1 MIKFIIKG
9 ILRDKSKSIIPI
21 AVISVGVMVTVMMS
35 GFLEGIFSDVINQ
48 NAKLDT
54 GHVKIMT
61 KPYAE
66 NKEQLPNDLA
76 LLEINELIDSLN
88 LNYPDLIWT
97 PRIKFGGIMDVPDSS
112 GNTKSQGPGMGLAM
126 SIQNK
131 ESGELQRLQLKK
143 SLNKGRLP
151 ERSGEII
158 LSDDYA
164 TKLNISPGEKI
175 TFFGTTMEGSMVFQT
190 YEMTGTVRFGSPL
203 MDKGTF
209 IIDISDAQNM
219 LDMENGTGELLGYF
233 KDNIYDDQKAL
244 IISENFNAKFKE
256 SKDEYAPMMLTLKDQ
271 NGLRESLDMGDAFSG
286 IFIFIFILAMSLV
299 LWNTGLIGGLR
310 RYNEFGIRLALG
322 ESKNNVFKLLLIEAS
337 VIGTIG
343 SIIGTIL
350 GVIFCYYLQE
360 VGIDI
365 SEDTANSTIIMP
377 SVMRAYV
384 TPNLF
389 FIGFIPGLFSMLFG
403 TALAGRGIYK
413 RETARLFKELEV

>member
-76 LLEINELIDSLN
+76 LLEISELIDSLN
-88 LNYPDLIWT
+88 LIYPDLIWT
-97 PRIKFGGIMDVPDSS
+97 PRIKFGGIMDVPDAS

-175 TFFGTTMEGSMVFQT
+175 TFFGTTMEGSMVFQSF
-190 YEMTGTVRFGSPL
+190 EMTGTVRFGSPL

-233 KDNIYDDQKAL
+233 KDNRYDDQKAL
-244 IISENFNAKFKE
+244 IISENFNTKFKE

>member
-76 LLEINELIDSLN
+76 LLEISELIDSLN

-97 PRIKFGGIMDVPDSS
+97 PRIKFGGIMDVPDAS

-164 TKLNISPGEKI
+164 TKLNIAPGEKI
-175 TFFGTTMEGSMVFQT
+175 TFFGTTMEGSMVFQSF
-190 YEMTGTVRFGSPL
+190 EMTGTVRFGSPL

-233 KDNIYDDQKAL
+233 KDNRYDDQKAL
-244 IISENFNAKFKE
+244 IISENFNTKFNE

>member
-35 GFLEGIFSDVINQ
+35 GFLEGVFSDVINQ

-76 LLEINELIDSLN
+76 LLGINELIDSLN
-88 LNYPDLIWT
+88 FNYPDLIWT
-97 PRIKFGGIMDVPDSS
+97 PRIKFGGIMDVPDAS
-112 GNTKSQGPGMGLAM
+112 GNTKLQGPGIGLAM
-126 SIQNK
+126 SILSE
-131 ESGELQRLQLKK
+131 ESGELQRLQLNK
-143 SLNKGRLP
+143 SLKKGRLP
-151 ERSGEII
+151 KHSGEII
-158 LSDDYA
+158 LSDNYA

-175 TFFGTTMEGSMVFQT
+175 TFFGSTMEGSMVFQS
-190 YEMTGTVRFGSPL
+190 YEMTGTVEFGSPL

-209 IIDISDAQNM
+209 IIDIRDAQNM

-233 KDNIYDDQKAL
+233 KDDKYDDQKAL
-244 IISENFNAKFKE
+244 VIAENFNSKFQE
-256 SKDEYAPMMLTLKDQ
+256 SKDEYAPVMFTLKDQ

-337 VIGTIG
+337 IIGLIG
-343 SIIGTIL
+343 SIIGTSL
-350 GVIFCYYLQE
+350 GLVFCYYLQE

-365 SEDTANSTIIMP
+365 SKDVANSTIIMP

-384 TPNLF
+384 TSDLF
-389 FIGFIPGLFSMLFG
+389 YIGFIPGLFSMLFG
-403 TALAGRGIYK
+403 TALAGRGIFK

>member
-9 ILRDKSKSIIPI
+9 ILRDKSKSIIQI

-97 PRIKFGGIMDVPDSS
+97 PRIKFGGIMDVPDAS

-175 TFFGTTMEGSMVFQT
+175 TFFGTTMEGSMVFQSF
-190 YEMTGTVRFGSPL
+190 EMTGTVRFGSPL

-233 KDNIYDDQKAL
+233 KDNRYDDQKAL
-244 IISENFNAKFKE
+244 IISENFNTKFNE

-322 ESKNNVFKLLLIEAS
+322 ESKNSVFKLLLIEAS

>member
-97 PRIKFGGIMDVPDSS
+97 PRIKFGGIMDVPDAS

-175 TFFGTTMEGSMVFQT
+175 TFFGTTMEGSMVFQSF
-190 YEMTGTVRFGSPL
+190 EMTGTVRFGSPL

-209 IIDISDAQNM
+209 IIDISDAQKM

-233 KDNIYDDQKAL
+233 KDNRYDDQKAL
-244 IISENFNAKFKE
+244 IISENFNTKFNE
-256 SKDEYAPMMLTLKDQ
+256 SEDEYAPMMLTLKDQ

>member
-35 GFLEGIFSDVINQ
+35 GFLEGVFSDVINQ

-76 LLEINELIDSLN
+76 LLGINELIDSLN

-97 PRIKFGGIMDVPDSS
+97 PRIKFGGIMDVPDAS
-112 GNTKSQGPGMGLAM
+112 GNTKLQGPGIGLAM
-126 SIQNK
+126 SILSE
-131 ESGELQRLQLKK
+131 ESGELQRLQLNK
-143 SLNKGRLP
+143 SLKKGRLP
-151 ERSGEII
+151 KHSGEII
-158 LSDDYA
+158 LSHNYA

-175 TFFGTTMEGSMVFQT
+175 TFFGSTMEGSMVFQS
-190 YEMTGTVRFGSPL
+190 YEMTGTVEFGSPL

-209 IIDISDAQNM
+209 IIDIRDAQNM

-233 KDNIYDDQKAL
+233 KDDKYDDQKAL
-244 IISENFNAKFKE
+244 VIAENFNAKFQE
-256 SKDEYAPMMLTLKDQ
+256 SKDEYAPVMFTLKDQ

-337 VIGTIG
+337 VIGLIG
-343 SIIGTIL
+343 SIIGTSL
-350 GVIFCYYLQE
+350 GLVFCYYLQE

-365 SEDTANSTIIMP
+365 SKDVANSTIIMP

-384 TPNLF
+384 TSDLF
-389 FIGFIPGLFSMLFG
+389 YIGFIPGLFSMLFG

>member
-9 ILRDKSKSIIPI
+9 ILRDKSKSVIPI

-233 KDNIYDDQKAL
+233 RDNIYDDQKAL

>member
-9 ILRDKSKSIIPI
+9 ILRDRSKSLIPI
-21 AVISVGVMVTVMMS
+21 AVISVGVMVTVLMY

-54 GHVKIMT
+54 GHLKIMT

-76 LLEINELIDSLN
+76 ILEIKELIDSLN

-97 PRIKFGGIMDVPDSS
+97 PRIKFGGIMDVPDAL
-112 GNTKSQGPGMGLAM
+112 GNTKSQGPGIGLAM
-126 SIQNK
+126 SLQN
-131 ESGELQRLQLKK
+131 EELGELKRLQLNK
-143 SLNKGRLP
+143 SLKKGRLP
-151 ERSGEII
+151 ERSGEVI

-190 YEMTGTVRFGSPL
+190 YKMTGTVKFGLPL

-219 LDMENGTGELLGYF
+219 LDMENGAGELLGYF
-233 KDNIYDDQKAL
+233 KDNKYDDQKAL
-244 IISENFNAKFKE
+244 IVSENFNAKFKE
-256 SKDEYAPMMLTLKDQ
+256 SKDEYAPVMVTLKDQ

-322 ESKNNVFKLLLIEAS
+322 ESKNNVFKLLLVEAS
-337 VIGTIG
+337 VIGSIG
-343 SIIGTIL
+343 SIIGTSL
-350 GVIFCYYLQE
+350 GLIFCYYLQE

-365 SEDTANSTIIMP
+365 SQDTANSTIIMP

-384 TPNLF
+384 TPNLL

-413 RETARLFKELEV
+413 RETAKLFKELEV

>member
-76 LLEINELIDSLN
+76 LLEISELIDSLN

-175 TFFGTTMEGSMVFQT
+175 TFFGTTMEGSMVFQSF
-190 YEMTGTVRFGSPL
+190 EMTGTVRFGSPL

-233 KDNIYDDQKAL
+233 KDNRYDDQKAL
-244 IISENFNAKFKE
+244 IISENFNTKFNE
-256 SKDEYAPMMLTLKDQ
+256 SKDEYAPIMLTLKDQ

-350 GVIFCYYLQE
+350 GVVFCYYLQE

>member
-76 LLEINELIDSLN
+76 LLEISELIDSLN

-97 PRIKFGGIMDVPDSS
+97 PRIKFGGIMDVPDAS

-126 SIQNK
+126 SIQSK

-175 TFFGTTMEGSMVFQT
+175 TFFGTTMEGSMVFQSF
-190 YEMTGTVRFGSPL
+190 EMTGTVRFGSPL

-233 KDNIYDDQKAL
+233 KDNRYDDQKAL
-244 IISENFNAKFKE
+244 IISENFNTKFNE

-350 GVIFCYYLQE
+350 GIIFCYYLQE

>member
-9 ILRDKSKSIIPI
+9 ILRDKSKSLIPI

-35 GFLEGIFSDVINQ
+35 GFLNGIFSDVINQ

-61 KPYAE
+61 KPYSE

-88 LNYPDLIWT
+88 YNYPDLIWT
-97 PRIKFGGIMDVPDSS
+97 PRIKFGGIMDVPDAL
-112 GNTKSQGPGMGLAM
+112 GNTKSQGPGIGLAM
-126 SIQNK
+126 SLQNK
-131 ESGELQRLQLKK
+131 ESGELQRLQLNK
-143 SLNKGRLP
+143 SLKKGRLP
-151 ERSGEII
+151 ERSGEVV

-164 TKLNISPGEKI
+164 AKLNISPGEKI
-175 TFFGTTMEGSMVFQT
+175 TFFGTTMEGSMVFQSF
-190 YEMTGTVRFGSPL
+190 EMTGTVKFGSPL

-209 IIDISDAQNM
+209 IIDIIDAQNM

-233 KDNIYDDQKAL
+233 KDNKYDDQKAL
-244 IISENFNAKFKE
+244 VVSENFNAKFQE
-256 SKDEYAPMMLTLKDQ
+256 SEDEYAPVMVTLKDQ

-337 VIGTIG
+337 VIGSIG
-343 SIIGTIL
+343 STIGTIL
-350 GVIFCYYLQE
+350 GLIFCYYLQE

-365 SEDTANSTIIMP
+365 SDDTANSTIIMP
-377 SVMRAYV
+377 SVMRAYI

>member
-97 PRIKFGGIMDVPDSS
+97 PRIKFGGIMDVPDAS

-151 ERSGEII
+151 ERSGEVI

-175 TFFGTTMEGSMVFQT
+175 TFFGTTMEGSMVFQSF
-190 YEMTGTVRFGSPL
+190 EMTGTVRFGSPL

-233 KDNIYDDQKAL
+233 KDNRYDDQKAL
-244 IISENFNAKFKE
+244 IISENFNTKFNE

-322 ESKNNVFKLLLIEAS
+322 ESKNSVFKLLLIEAS

-350 GVIFCYYLQE
+350 GIIFCYYLQE

>member
-9 ILRDKSKSIIPI
+9 ILRDKSKSLIPI

-35 GFLEGIFSDVINQ
+35 GFLNGIFSDVINQ

-61 KPYAE
+61 KPYSE

-88 LNYPDLIWT
+88 YNYPDLIWT
-97 PRIKFGGIMDVPDSS
+97 PRIKFGGIMDVPDAL

-126 SIQNK
+126 SLQNK
-131 ESGELQRLQLKK
+131 ESGELQRLQLNK
-143 SLNKGRLP
+143 SLKKGRLP
-151 ERSGEII
+151 ERSGEVI

-175 TFFGTTMEGSMVFQT
+175 TFFGTTMEGSMVFQSF
-190 YEMTGTVRFGSPL
+190 EMTGTVKFGSPL

-209 IIDISDAQNM
+209 IIDIIDAQNM

-233 KDNIYDDQKAL
+233 KDNKYVDQKAL
-244 IISENFNAKFKE
+244 VVSENFNAKFQE
-256 SKDEYAPMMLTLKDQ
+256 SEDEYAPVMVTLKDQ

-337 VIGTIG
+337 VIGSIG

-350 GVIFCYYLQE
+350 GLIFCYYLQE

-365 SEDTANSTIIMP
+365 SDDTANSTIIMP
-377 SVMRAYV
+377 SVMRAYI

>member
-9 ILRDKSKSIIPI
+9 ILRDKSKSLIPI

-35 GFLEGIFSDVINQ
+35 GFLNGIFSDVINQ

-61 KPYAE
+61 KPYSE

-88 LNYPDLIWT
+88 YNYPDLIWT
-97 PRIKFGGIMDVPDSS
+97 PRIKFGGIMDVPDAL

-126 SIQNK
+126 SLQNK

-143 SLNKGRLP
+143 SLKKGRLP
-151 ERSGEII
+151 ERSGEVV

-164 TKLNISPGEKI
+164 AKLNISPGEKI
-175 TFFGTTMEGSMVFQT
+175 TFFGTTMEGSMVFQSF
-190 YEMTGTVRFGSPL
+190 EMTGTVKFGSPL

-209 IIDISDAQNM
+209 IIDIIDAQNM

-233 KDNIYDDQKAL
+233 KDNKYDDQKAL
-244 IISENFNAKFKE
+244 VVSENFNAKFQE
-256 SKDEYAPMMLTLKDQ
+256 SEDEYAPVMVTLKDQ

-337 VIGTIG
+337 VIGSIG
-343 SIIGTIL
+343 STVGTIL
-350 GVIFCYYLQE
+350 GLIFCYYLQE

-365 SEDTANSTIIMP
+365 SDDTANSTIIMP
-377 SVMRAYV
+377 SVMRAYI

>member
-97 PRIKFGGIMDVPDSS
+97 PRIKFGGIMDVPDAS

-151 ERSGEII
+151 ERSGEVI

-175 TFFGTTMEGSMVFQT
+175 TFFGTTMEGSMVFQSF
-190 YEMTGTVRFGSPL
+190 EMTGTVRFGSPL

-233 KDNIYDDQKAL
+233 KDNRYDDQKAL
-244 IISENFNAKFKE
+244 IISENFNTKFNE

-322 ESKNNVFKLLLIEAS
+322 ESKNSVFKLLLIEAS

-377 SVMRAYV
+377 SIMRAYV

>member
-97 PRIKFGGIMDVPDSS
+97 PRIKFGGIMDVPDAS

-151 ERSGEII
+151 ERSGEVI

-175 TFFGTTMEGSMVFQT
+175 TFFGTTMEGSMVFQSF
-190 YEMTGTVRFGSPL
+190 EMTGTVRFGSPL

-233 KDNIYDDQKAL
+233 KDNRYDDQKAL
-244 IISENFNAKFKE
+244 IISENFNTKFNE

-350 GVIFCYYLQE
+350 GVVFCYYLQE

>member
-1 MIKFIIKG
+1 
-9 ILRDKSKSIIPI
+9 
-21 AVISVGVMVTVMMS
+21 
-35 GFLEGIFSDVINQ
+35 VINQ

-97 PRIKFGGIMDVPDSS
+97 PRIKFGGIMDVPDAS

-151 ERSGEII
+151 ERSGEVI

-175 TFFGTTMEGSMVFQT
+175 TFFGTTMEGSMVFQSF
-190 YEMTGTVRFGSPL
+190 EMTGTVRFGSPL

-233 KDNIYDDQKAL
+233 KDNRYDDQKAL
-244 IISENFNAKFKE
+244 IISENFNTKFNE

-322 ESKNNVFKLLLIEAS
+322 ESKNSVFKLLLIEAS

>member
-9 ILRDKSKSIIPI
+9 ILRDKSKSLIPI
-21 AVISVGVMVTVMMS
+21 TVISVGVMVTVMMS
-35 GFLEGIFSDVINQ
+35 GFLNGIFSDVINQ

-54 GHVKIMT
+54 GHLKIMT
-61 KPYAE
+61 KPYLE

-97 PRIKFGGIMDVPDSS
+97 PRIKFGGIMDVPDAS

-151 ERSGEII
+151 ERSGEVI

-175 TFFGTTMEGSMVFQT
+175 TFFGTTMEGSMVFQSF
-190 YEMTGTVRFGSPL
+190 EMTGTVRFGSPL

-209 IIDISDAQNM
+209 IIDISDAQKM

-233 KDNIYDDQKAL
+233 KDNRYDDQKAL
-244 IISENFNAKFKE
+244 IISENFNTKFNE
-256 SKDEYAPMMLTLKDQ
+256 SEDEYAPMMLTLKDQ

-350 GVIFCYYLQE
+350 GIIFCYYLQE

>member
-35 GFLEGIFSDVINQ
+35 GFLEGVFSDVINQ

-76 LLEINELIDSLN
+76 LLGINELIDSLN

-97 PRIKFGGIMDVPDSS
+97 PRIKFGGIMDVPDAS
-112 GNTKSQGPGMGLAM
+112 GNTKLQGPGIGLAI
-126 SIQNK
+126 SILSE
-131 ESGELQRLQLKK
+131 ESGELQRLQLNK
-143 SLNKGRLP
+143 SLKKGRLP
-151 ERSGEII
+151 KRSGEII
-158 LSDDYA
+158 LSDNYA

-175 TFFGTTMEGSMVFQT
+175 TFFGSTMEGSMVFQS
-190 YEMTGTVRFGSPL
+190 YEMTGTVEFGSPL

-209 IIDISDAQNM
+209 IIDIRDAQNM

-233 KDNIYDDQKAL
+233 KDDKYDDQKAL
-244 IISENFNAKFKE
+244 VIAENFNAKFQE
-256 SKDEYAPMMLTLKDQ
+256 SKDEYTPVMFTLKDQ
-271 NGLRESLDMGDAFSG
+271 NGLRESLDVGDAFSG

-337 VIGTIG
+337 VIGLIG
-343 SIIGTIL
+343 SIIGTSL
-350 GVIFCYYLQE
+350 CLVFCYYLQE

-365 SEDTANSTIIMP
+365 SKDVANSTIIMP

-384 TPNLF
+384 TSDLF
-389 FIGFIPGLFSMLFG
+389 YIGFIPGLFSMLFG
-403 TALAGRGIYK
+403 TALAGRGIFK
-413 RETARLFKELEV
+413 RETARLFKELEI

>member
-76 LLEINELIDSLN
+76 LLGINELIDSLN

-97 PRIKFGGIMDVPDSS
+97 PRIKFGGIMDVPDAS
-112 GNTKSQGPGMGLAM
+112 GNTKLQGPGIGLAI
-126 SIQNK
+126 SILSE
-131 ESGELQRLQLKK
+131 ESGELQRLQLNK
-143 SLNKGRLP
+143 SLKKGRLP
-151 ERSGEII
+151 KRSGEII
-158 LSDDYA
+158 LSDNYA

-175 TFFGTTMEGSMVFQT
+175 TFFGSTMEGSMVFQS
-190 YEMTGTVRFGSPL
+190 YEMTGTVEFGSPL

-209 IIDISDAQNM
+209 IIDIRDAQNM

-233 KDNIYDDQKAL
+233 KDDKYDDQKAL
-244 IISENFNAKFKE
+244 VIAENFNAKFQE
-256 SKDEYAPMMLTLKDQ
+256 SKDEYAPVMFTLKDQ

-337 VIGTIG
+337 VIGLIG
-343 SIIGTIL
+343 SIIGTSL
-350 GVIFCYYLQE
+350 GLVFCYYLQE

-365 SEDTANSTIIMP
+365 SKDVANSTIIMP

-384 TPNLF
+384 TSDLF
-389 FIGFIPGLFSMLFG
+389 YIGFIPGLFSMLFG

>member
-76 LLEINELIDSLN
+76 LLGINELIDSLN
-88 LNYPDLIWT
+88 FNYPDLIWT
-97 PRIKFGGIMDVPDSS
+97 PRIKFGGIMDVPDAS
-112 GNTKSQGPGMGLAM
+112 GNTKLQGPGIGLAM
-126 SIQNK
+126 SILRE
-131 ESGELQRLQLKK
+131 ESGELQRLQLNK
-143 SLNKGRLP
+143 SLKKGRLP
-151 ERSGEII
+151 KHSGEII
-158 LSDDYA
+158 LSDNYA

-175 TFFGTTMEGSMVFQT
+175 TFFGSTMEGSMVFQS
-190 YEMTGTVRFGSPL
+190 YEMTGTVEFGSPL

-209 IIDISDAQNM
+209 IIDIRDAQNM

-233 KDNIYDDQKAL
+233 KDDKYDDQKAL
-244 IISENFNAKFKE
+244 VIAGNFNSKFQE
-256 SKDEYAPMMLTLKDQ
+256 SKDEYAPVMFTLKDQ

-337 VIGTIG
+337 IIGLIG
-343 SIIGTIL
+343 SIIGTSL
-350 GVIFCYYLQE
+350 GLVFCYYLQE

-365 SEDTANSTIIMP
+365 SKDVANSTIIMP

-384 TPNLF
+384 TSDLF
-389 FIGFIPGLFSMLFG
+389 YIGFIPGLFSMLFG

>member
-76 LLEINELIDSLN
+76 LLEISELIDSLN

-97 PRIKFGGIMDVPDSS
+97 PRIKFGGIMDVPDAS

-175 TFFGTTMEGSMVFQT
+175 TFFGTTMEGSMVFQSF
-190 YEMTGTVRFGSPL
+190 EMTGTVKFGSPL

-209 IIDISDAQNM
+209 IIDIIDAQNM

-233 KDNIYDDQKAL
+233 KDNKYDDQKAL
-244 IISENFNAKFKE
+244 VVSENFNAKFQE
-256 SKDEYAPMMLTLKDQ
+256 SDDEYAPVMVTLKDQ

-337 VIGTIG
+337 VIGFIG
-343 SIIGTIL
+343 STIGTIL
-350 GVIFCYYLQE
+350 GLIFCYYLQE

-365 SEDTANSTIIMP
+365 SDDTANSTIIMP
-377 SVMRAYV
+377 SVMRAYI

>member
-76 LLEINELIDSLN
+76 LLEISELIDSLN

-97 PRIKFGGIMDVPDSS
+97 PRIKFGGIMDVPDAS

-151 ERSGEII
+151 ERSGEVI

-175 TFFGTTMEGSMVFQT
+175 TFFGTTMEGSMVFQSF
-190 YEMTGTVRFGSPL
+190 EMTGTVRFGSPL

-233 KDNIYDDQKAL
+233 KDNRYDDQKAL
-244 IISENFNAKFKE
+244 IISENFNTKFNE

-350 GVIFCYYLQE
+350 GIIFCYYLQE

>member
-1 MIKFIIKG
+1 MIKFIIRG

-35 GFLEGIFSDVINQ
+35 GFLEGVFSDVINQ

-76 LLEINELIDSLN
+76 LLGINELIDSLN

-97 PRIKFGGIMDVPDSS
+97 PRIKFGGIMDVPDAS
-112 GNTKSQGPGMGLAM
+112 GNTKLQGPGIGLAI
-126 SIQNK
+126 SILSE
-131 ESGELQRLQLKK
+131 ESGELQRLQLNK
-143 SLNKGRLP
+143 SLKRGRLP
-151 ERSGEII
+151 KRSGEII
-158 LSDDYA
+158 LSDNYA

-175 TFFGTTMEGSMVFQT
+175 TFFGSTMEGSMVFQS
-190 YEMTGTVRFGSPL
+190 YEMTGTVEFGSPL

-209 IIDISDAQNM
+209 IIDIRDAQNM

-233 KDNIYDDQKAL
+233 KDDKYDDQKAL
-244 IISENFNAKFKE
+244 VIAENFNAKFQE
-256 SKDEYAPMMLTLKDQ
+256 SKDEYAPVMFTLKDQ

-337 VIGTIG
+337 VIGLIG
-343 SIIGTIL
+343 SIIGTSL
-350 GVIFCYYLQE
+350 GLVFCYYLQE

-365 SEDTANSTIIMP
+365 SKDVANSTIIMP

-384 TPNLF
+384 TSDLF
-389 FIGFIPGLFSMLFG
+389 YIGFIPGLFSMLFG

>member
-9 ILRDKSKSIIPI
+9 ILRDKSKSLIPI

-35 GFLEGIFSDVINQ
+35 GFLNGIFSDIINQ

-61 KPYAE
+61 KPYSE

-88 LNYPDLIWT
+88 YNYPDLIWT
-97 PRIKFGGIMDVPDSS
+97 PRIKFGGIMDVPDAL

-126 SIQNK
+126 SLQNK

-143 SLNKGRLP
+143 SLKKGRLP
-151 ERSGEII
+151 ERSGEVV

-164 TKLNISPGEKI
+164 AKLNILPGEKI
-175 TFFGTTMEGSMVFQT
+175 TFFGTTMEGSMVFQSF
-190 YEMTGTVRFGSPL
+190 EMTGTVKFGSPL

-209 IIDISDAQNM
+209 IIDIIDAQNM

-233 KDNIYDDQKAL
+233 KDNKYDDQKAL
-244 IISENFNAKFKE
+244 VVSENFNAKFQE
-256 SKDEYAPMMLTLKDQ
+256 SEDEYAPVMVTLKDQ
-271 NGLRESLDMGDAFSG
+271 NGLRESLDMGDAFSW

-337 VIGTIG
+337 VIGSIG
-343 SIIGTIL
+343 STIGTIL
-350 GVIFCYYLQE
+350 GLIFCYYLQE

-365 SEDTANSTIIMP
+365 SDDTANSTIIMP
-377 SVMRAYV
+377 SVMRAYI

>member
-76 LLEINELIDSLN
+76 LLEISELIDSLN

-97 PRIKFGGIMDVPDSS
+97 PRIKFGGIMDVPDAS

-131 ESGELQRLQLKK
+131 ESGELQRLQLNK
-143 SLNKGRLP
+143 SLKKGRLP
-151 ERSGEII
+151 ERSGEVV

-164 TKLNISPGEKI
+164 AKLNISPGEKI
-175 TFFGTTMEGSMVFQT
+175 TFFGTTMEGSMVFQSF
-190 YEMTGTVRFGSPL
+190 EMTGTVKFGSPL

-209 IIDISDAQNM
+209 IIDIIDAQNM

-233 KDNIYDDQKAL
+233 KDNKYDDQKAL
-244 IISENFNAKFKE
+244 VVSENFNAKFQE
-256 SKDEYAPMMLTLKDQ
+256 SDDEYAPMMLTLKDQ

-343 SIIGTIL
+343 SIMGTIL

-365 SEDTANSTIIMP
+365 SDDTANSTIIMP
-377 SVMRAYV
+377 SVMRAYI

>member
-76 LLEINELIDSLN
+76 LLEISELIDSLN

-97 PRIKFGGIMDVPDSS
+97 PRIKFGGIMDVPDAS

-143 SLNKGRLP
+143 SLNKGRLS

-175 TFFGTTMEGSMVFQT
+175 TFFGTSMEGSMVFQT

-233 KDNIYDDQKAL
+233 KDNRYDDQKAL
-244 IISENFNAKFKE
+244 IISENFNTKFNE

-322 ESKNNVFKLLLIEAS
+322 ESKNSVFKLLLIEAS

>member
-97 PRIKFGGIMDVPDSS
+97 PRIKFGGIMDVPDAS

-131 ESGELQRLQLKK
+131 ESGESQRLQLKK

-158 LSDDYA
+158 LSDNYA

-175 TFFGTTMEGSMVFQT
+175 TFFGTTMEGSMVFQSF
-190 YEMTGTVRFGSPL
+190 EMTGTVRFGSPL

-233 KDNIYDDQKAL
+233 KDNRYDDQKAL
-244 IISENFNAKFKE
+244 IISENFNTKFNE

>member
-9 ILRDKSKSIIPI
+9 VLRDKSKSLIPI
-21 AVISVGVMVTVMMS
+21 AVIAVGVMVTVIMS
-35 GFLEGIFSDVINQ
+35 GFLKGVFSDVINQ

-76 LLEINELIDSLN
+76 LLEIKELIDSLN
-88 LNYPDLIWT
+88 HNYPELIWT
-97 PRIKFGGIMDVPDSS
+97 PRIKFGGIMDVPDAL
-112 GNTKSQGPGMGLAM
+112 GNTKSQGPGMGLAI
-126 SIQNK
+126 SLQND
-131 ESGELQRLQLKK
+131 ESGELQRLQLTK
-143 SLNKGRLP
+143 SLKKGRLP
-151 ERSGEII
+151 KRSGEII

-164 TKLNISPGEKI
+164 AKLEINPGEEI
-175 TFFGTTMEGSMVFQT
+175 TFFGSTMEGSMVFQN
-190 YEMTGTVRFGSPL
+190 YEMTGTVKFGSPL

-233 KDNIYDDQKAL
+233 KDDKYDDQKAL
-244 IISENFNAKFKE
+244 VIAKNFNAKYKE
-256 SKDEYAPMMLTLKDQ
+256 SEDEYVPIMVTLKDQ

-286 IFIFIFILAMSLV
+286 IFVFIFILAMSLV

-310 RYNEFGIRLALG
+310 RYNEFGVRLALG
-322 ESKNNVFKLLLIEAS
+322 ESKNNVFKFLLIEAS
-337 VIGTIG
+337 IVGLIG

-350 GVIFCYYLQE
+350 GLIFCYYLQE

-365 SEDTANSTIIMP
+365 SADTANSTIIMP

-384 TPNLF
+384 TSDLF

>member
-9 ILRDKSKSIIPI
+9 IIRDKSKSLIPI

-35 GFLEGIFSDVINQ
+35 GFLKGVFSDVINQ

-76 LLEINELIDSLN
+76 LLEIKELIDSLN
-88 LNYPDLIWT
+88 VIYPDLTWT
-97 PRIKFGGIMDVPDSS
+97 PRIKFGGIMDVPDAL
-112 GNTKSQGPGMGLAM
+112 GNTKSQGPGMGLAI

-131 ESGELQRLQLKK
+131 ESGELERLQLNK
-143 SLNKGRLP
+143 SLKKGRLT
-151 ERSGEII
+151 ERSGEVV
-158 LSDDYA
+158 LSDNYA

-175 TFFGTTMEGSMVFQT
+175 TFFGTTMEGSMVFQSF
-190 YEMTGTVRFGSPL
+190 EMTGTVVFGSPL
-203 MDKGTF
+203 MDRGTF
-209 IIDISDAQNM
+209 ILDISDAQTM

-233 KDNIYDDQKAL
+233 KDNIYDDNKAL

-256 SKDEYAPMMLTLKDQ
+256 SKDEYAPVMVTLKDQ

-286 IFIFIFILAMSLV
+286 IFVFIFILAMSLV

-322 ESKNNVFKLLLIEAS
+322 ESKSNLFKLLLIEAS
-337 VIGTIG
+337 VIGSIG
-343 SIIGTIL
+343 SIIGTSL
-350 GVIFCYYLQE
+350 GLIFCYYLQE

-365 SEDTANSTIIMP
+365 SDDTANSTIIMP

>member
-9 ILRDKSKSIIPI
+9 ILRDKSKSLIPI

-35 GFLEGIFSDVINQ
+35 GFLNGIFSDVINQ

-61 KPYAE
+61 KPYSE

-88 LNYPDLIWT
+88 YNYPDLIWT
-97 PRIKFGGIMDVPDSS
+97 PRIKFGGIMDVPDAL

-126 SIQNK
+126 SLQNK
-131 ESGELQRLQLKK
+131 ESGELQRLQLNK
-143 SLNKGRLP
+143 SLKKGRLP
-151 ERSGEII
+151 ERSGEIV

-164 TKLNISPGEKI
+164 AKLNISPGEKI
-175 TFFGTTMEGSMVFQT
+175 TFFGTTMEGSMVFQSF
-190 YEMTGTVRFGSPL
+190 EMTGTVKFGSPL

-209 IIDISDAQNM
+209 IIDIIDAQNM

-233 KDNIYDDQKAL
+233 KDERYDDQKAL
-244 IISENFNAKFKE
+244 IVSENFNAKFQE
-256 SKDEYAPMMLTLKDQ
+256 SEDEYAPVMVTLKDQ

-322 ESKNNVFKLLLIEAS
+322 ESKDNVFKLLLIEAS
-337 VIGTIG
+337 VIGSIG

-350 GVIFCYYLQE
+350 GLIFCYYLQE

-365 SEDTANSTIIMP
+365 SDDTANSTIIMP
-377 SVMRAYV
+377 SVMRAYI

>member
-21 AVISVGVMVTVMMS
+21 AFISVGVMVTVMMS

-76 LLEINELIDSLN
+76 LLEINVLIDSLN

-97 PRIKFGGIMDVPDSS
+97 PRIKFGGIMDVPDAS

-175 TFFGTTMEGSMVFQT
+175 TFFGTTMEGSMVFQSF
-190 YEMTGTVRFGSPL
+190 EMTGTVRFGSPL

-233 KDNIYDDQKAL
+233 KDNRYDDQKAL
-244 IISENFNAKFKE
+244 IISENFNTKFNE

>member
-9 ILRDKSKSIIPI
+9 ILRDKSKSLIPI

-35 GFLEGIFSDVINQ
+35 GFLNGIFSDVINQ

-61 KPYAE
+61 KPYSE

-88 LNYPDLIWT
+88 YNYPDLIWT
-97 PRIKFGGIMDVPDSS
+97 PRIKFGGIMDVPDAL

-126 SIQNK
+126 SLQNK
-131 ESGELQRLQLKK
+131 ESGELQRLQLNK
-143 SLNKGRLP
+143 SLKKGRLP
-151 ERSGEII
+151 ERSGEVV

-164 TKLNISPGEKI
+164 AKLNISPGEKI
-175 TFFGTTMEGSMVFQT
+175 TFFGTTMEGSMVFQSF
-190 YEMTGTVRFGSPL
+190 EMTGTVKFGSPL

-209 IIDISDAQNM
+209 IIDIIDAQNM

-233 KDNIYDDQKAL
+233 KDNKYDDQKAL
-244 IISENFNAKFKE
+244 VVSENFNAKFQE
-256 SKDEYAPMMLTLKDQ
+256 SEDEYAPVMVTLKDQ

-337 VIGTIG
+337 VIGSIG
-343 SIIGTIL
+343 STIGTIL
-350 GVIFCYYLQE
+350 GLIFCYYLQE

-365 SEDTANSTIIMP
+365 SDDTANSTIIMP
-377 SVMRAYV
+377 SVMRAYI

-403 TALAGRGIYK
+403 TALAGRGIHK

>member
-1 MIKFIIKG
+1 MIKFIIRG

-35 GFLEGIFSDVINQ
+35 GFLEGVFSDVINQ

-76 LLEINELIDSLN
+76 LLGINELIDSLN

-97 PRIKFGGIMDVPDSS
+97 PRIKFGGIMDVPDAS
-112 GNTKSQGPGMGLAM
+112 GNTKLQGPGIGLAI
-126 SIQNK
+126 SILSE
-131 ESGELQRLQLKK
+131 ESGELQRLQLNK
-143 SLNKGRLP
+143 SLKKGRLP
-151 ERSGEII
+151 KRRGEII
-158 LSDDYA
+158 LSDNYA

-175 TFFGTTMEGSMVFQT
+175 TFFGSTMEGSMVFQS
-190 YEMTGTVRFGSPL
+190 YEMTGTVEFGSPL

-209 IIDISDAQNM
+209 IIDIRDAQNM

-233 KDNIYDDQKAL
+233 KDDKYDDQKAL
-244 IISENFNAKFKE
+244 VIAENFNAKFQE
-256 SKDEYAPMMLTLKDQ
+256 SKDEYAPVMFTLKDQ
-271 NGLRESLDMGDAFSG
+271 NGLRESLDMGDAFSE

-337 VIGTIG
+337 VIGLIG
-343 SIIGTIL
+343 SIIGTSL
-350 GVIFCYYLQE
+350 GLVFCYYLQE

-365 SEDTANSTIIMP
+365 SKDVANSTIIMP

-384 TPNLF
+384 TSDLF
-389 FIGFIPGLFSMLFG
+389 YIGFIPGLFSMLFG

>member
-76 LLEINELIDSLN
+76 LLEISELIDSLN

-97 PRIKFGGIMDVPDSS
+97 PRIKFGGIMDVPDAS

-151 ERSGEII
+151 ERSGEVI

-175 TFFGTTMEGSMVFQT
+175 TFFGTTMEGSMVFQSF
-190 YEMTGTVRFGSPL
+190 EMTGTVRFGSPL

-233 KDNIYDDQKAL
+233 KDNRYDDQKAL
-244 IISENFNAKFKE
+244 IISENFNTKFNE

-350 GVIFCYYLQE
+350 GVVFCYYLQE

>member
-48 NAKLDT
+48 NARLDT

-76 LLEINELIDSLN
+76 LLEISELIDSLN

-97 PRIKFGGIMDVPDSS
+97 PRIKFGGIMDVPDAS

-151 ERSGEII
+151 ERSGEVI

-175 TFFGTTMEGSMVFQT
+175 TFFGTTMEGSMVFQSF
-190 YEMTGTVRFGSPL
+190 EMTGTVRFGSPL

-233 KDNIYDDQKAL
+233 KDNRYDDQKAL
-244 IISENFNAKFKE
+244 IISENFNTKFNE

-286 IFIFIFILAMSLV
+286 IFIFVFILAMSLV

>member
-1 MIKFIIKG
+1 MIKFIIRG

-35 GFLEGIFSDVINQ
+35 GFLEGVFSDVINQ

-76 LLEINELIDSLN
+76 LLGINELIDSLN

-97 PRIKFGGIMDVPDSS
+97 PRIKFGGIMDVPDAS
-112 GNTKSQGPGMGLAM
+112 GNTKLQGPGIGLAI
-126 SIQNK
+126 SILSE
-131 ESGELQRLQLKK
+131 ESGELQRLQLNK
-143 SLNKGRLP
+143 SLKKGRLP
-151 ERSGEII
+151 KRSGEII
-158 LSDDYA
+158 LSDNYA
-164 TKLNISPGEKI
+164 TKLNVSPGEKI
-175 TFFGTTMEGSMVFQT
+175 TFFGSTMEGSMVFQS
-190 YEMTGTVRFGSPL
+190 YEMTGTVEFGSPL

-209 IIDISDAQNM
+209 IIDIRDAQNM

-233 KDNIYDDQKAL
+233 KDDKYDDQKAL
-244 IISENFNAKFKE
+244 VIAENFNAKFQE
-256 SKDEYAPMMLTLKDQ
+256 SKDEYTPVMFTLKDQ
-271 NGLRESLDMGDAFSG
+271 NGLRESLDVGDAFSG

-337 VIGTIG
+337 VIGLIG
-343 SIIGTIL
+343 SIIGTSL
-350 GVIFCYYLQE
+350 GLVFCYYLQE

-365 SEDTANSTIIMP
+365 SKDVANSTIIMP

-384 TPNLF
+384 TSDLF
-389 FIGFIPGLFSMLFG
+389 YIGFIPGLFSMLFG